1 MVIILEIIDEQD
13 VSVAEARRIMDER
26 KKQGPM
32 THEQKICVEYL
43 EKTVHLTK
51 KQVDDLVEELKK
63 IDILKPRYVA
73 VIVNILPDTEEEV
86 EMLFSKERTN
96 LKKEEIKK
104 IVDIV
109 KQFKK

>member
-1 MVIILEIIDEQD
+1 MLSMEILDEQD
-13 VSVAEARRIMDER
+13 ISASEARRIMEDR
-26 KKQGPM
+26 KKAGTM
-32 THEQKICVEYL
+32 THDQKMCIEYL
-43 EKTVHLTK
+43 EKTQKLTK

-63 IDILKPRYVA
+63 IDILKPRYISL
-73 VIVNILPDTEEEV
+73 IVNIMPDTEEEV

-96 LKKEEIKK
+96 LKKEEIKQ